1 MAVGCGA
8 SLFGSGSQFIKINGG
23 DFVAIQGSNIMER
36 LITSD
41 LRIPYKQILKSRIV
55 LKISQQNYL
64 LNHLGM
70 GDNATFLAIKATYD
84 AKSVI
89 EEYNYLNY
97 SYYDDMLK
105 VYTFDQLLVLTGNST
120 HRIPQLYLSNP
131 SDKYAVTLDVMIAV
145 IDDQYSFFND
155 TVNQTGT
162 TFFGLEYTDI
172 KTHIV
177 GETIV
182 FFDKNI
188 PPLPLVYLDLSDIN
202 SLEVSGKVLTIDD
215 SSLGTILFQFL
226 TENDANQA
234 NSLINYVLENPTVNI
249 NILSPGDTLDPIV
262 YFYDRVGA
270 TSSGDYITFNGST
283 SSVPYDTSFGFTFS
297 TSMSLNNFGSAST
310 IDKSSLINL
319 LIKEVIDN
327 RDGYLSI
334 GPDNIIINSPSGP
347 VSTITGLGTHSVTF
361 DYYDIA
367 RNQLDGIIININIT
381 T

>member
-1 MAVGCGA
+1 MAGCA
-8 SLFGSGSQFIKINGG
+8 SSLFGNTSQFIKINGG
-23 DFVAIQGSNIMER
+23 DFVAIQGSETRER

-41 LRIPYKQILKSRIV
+41 LRIPYKQILKSRVI
-55 LKISQQNYL
+55 LKVGQENYL

-70 GDNATFLAIKATYD
+70 GDNATFLAIKATYNPL
-84 AKSVI
+84 SVN
-89 EEYNYLNY
+89 EVDNYIAY

-105 VYTFDQLLVLTGNST
+105 QYYFDQLLVLTGNSS
-120 HRIPQLYLSNP
+120 HRIQQLYLTNP
-131 SDKYAVTLDVMIAV
+131 SQKYDVFLDVMIAV
-145 IDDQYSFFND
+145 IDDNYSFFND

-182 FFDKNI
+182 FFDKNT

-202 SLEVSGKVLTIDD
+202 SLEVSGKILTIDD

-234 NSLINYVLENPTVNI
+234 HSLINYVLENPTVNI
-249 NILSPGDTLDPIV
+249 DTLSPVSDSIDPVI

-270 TSSGDYITFNGST
+270 TSSGEYITFNGST
-283 SSVPYDTSFGFTFS
+283 ASVPYNTSFGFTFS
-297 TSMSLNNFGSAST
+297 TSISLTTFGSAST
-310 IDKSSLINL
+310 IDKTKLSTLLIN
-319 LIKEVIDN
+319 EVIDN
-327 RDGYLSI
+327 RDGVVSI
-334 GPDNIIINSPSGP
+334 PTENINLYSTSGS
-347 VSTITGLGTHSVTF
+347 VESITTTGTYSVTF
-361 DYYDIA
+361 NYFDIA